1 MGFASLRRFSNSGD
15 TRPGEGKR
23 GREKNPPPFAIS
35 WYTNPLRN
43 DRRKGVVEERLRNS
57 ETCHDLPRRDPFPGQ
72 LAIAKKKRHS
82 TRQAVL
88 ALIALSS
95 IWGYNWVVMKE
106 CLKYSGVYDFA
117 ALRTG
122 IGAVSL
128 FALLIWKRRPVRP
141 KAIGMTILLGFLA
154 TTLCIGL
161 VTLALATGGVGKTA
175 VLVYIM
181 PFWVLLMA
189 WPILSERIRGAQW
202 VPVALSMIGLAI
214 ILEPWHLQSTFI
226 STLFA
231 VLAGV
236 AWSLS
241 TIVTKIMTRRGTF
254 DLISL
259 TAWQMLL
266 GALPLIV
273 LAMLVPERPVQWTPY
288 FIIGLLF
295 CSVVSQALALLLW
308 FFVLS
313 ELPAGMA
320 SMGVLATPV
329 IGTIA
334 ASIELGERPS
344 VPETWGMLLI
354 LTALSAL
361 SLLGYLQHRRLS
373 DLIGGKPRNT

>member
-1 MGFASLRRFSNSGD
+1 
-15 TRPGEGKR
+15 
-23 GREKNPPPFAIS
+23 
-35 WYTNPLRN
+35 
-43 DRRKGVVEERLRNS
+43 
-57 ETCHDLPRRDPFPGQ
+57 
-72 LAIAKKKRHS
+72 
-82 TRQAVL
+82 
-88 ALIALSS
+88 
-95 IWGYNWVVMKE
+95 MKE

-122 IGAVSL
+122 IGAASL

-175 VLVYIM
+175 ILVYIM

-189 WPILSERIRGAQW
+189 WPILSERIRGIQW
-202 VPVALSMIGLAI
+202 VPVVLALAGLTI
-214 ILEPWHLQSTFI
+214 ILEPWQLRSTFI
-226 STLFA
+226 SKLFA
-231 VLAGV
+231 VLGGV
-236 AWSLS
+236 AWALS
-241 TIVTKIMTRRGTF
+241 TIVTKIMNRRDTF

-259 TAWQMLL
+259 TAWQMLF

-273 LAMLVPERPVQWTPY
+273 LAMIVPERPVQWTPY
-288 FIIGLLF
+288 FIVGLLF

-308 FFVLS
+308 FFILS

-320 SMGVLATPV
+320 SMGTLATPV

-344 VPETWGMLLI
+344 VPEAWGMLLI

-361 SLLGYLQHRRLS
+361 SLLGYIQHRQIRS
-373 DLIGGKPRNT
+373 VIGGDPKTNSSPCTMPRRRLE

>member
-1 MGFASLRRFSNSGD
+1 MGAEYLQWLSGND
-15 TRPGEGKR
+15 
-23 GREKNPPPFAIS
+23 IS
-35 WYTNPLRN
+35 QT
-43 DRRKGVVEERLRNS
+43 DFV
-57 ETCHDLPRRDPFPGQ
+57 PRHSTIVNQ
-72 LAIAKKKRHS
+72 KRHS
-82 TRQAVL
+82 YRQAVL
-88 ALIALSS
+88 ALIALSF

-128 FALLIWKRRPVRP
+128 FVLLLWKRRPLRP
-141 KAIGMTILLGFLA
+141 KAIGMTILLGFLS

-175 VLVYIM
+175 ILVYIM

-189 WPILSERIRGAQW
+189 WPILSEKIRGVQW
-202 VPVALSMIGLAI
+202 APVVLAITGLTI
-214 ILEPWHLQSTFI
+214 ILEPWHLQSAFI
-226 STLFA
+226 SKLFA

-236 AWSLS
+236 AWALS
-241 TIVTKIMTRRGTF
+241 TIVTKIMNRGNTF

-266 GALPLIV
+266 GALPLIL
-273 LAMLVPERPVQWTPY
+273 LAMIVPGRPVQWTPY
-288 FIIGLLF
+288 FIVGLLF
-295 CSVVSQALALLLW
+295 CSVVSQALALLFW
-308 FFVLS
+308 FFILS

-320 SMGVLATPV
+320 SMGTLATPV

-334 ASIELGERPS
+334 ASVELGERPS
-344 VPETWGMLLI
+344 IPEAGGMLLI

-361 SLLGYLQHRRLS
+361 SLLGYIQHRQLRP
-373 DLIGGKPRNT
+373 LIDSERKNK